1 MSTTGSKLAPSS
13 VVATTAKG
21 RSPLAHL
28 LHALNQPLTGLQ
40 CSLELAAASPRTAD
54 QYVRTL
60 REALD
65 LTGRMRIL
73 VEAIRELADNEDD
86 SQHVE
91 AFQLDALVCDT
102 VDGLFPVAETIGVR
116 LTLLGQSSL
125 RVRADRRRFATLLF
139 RWLESAL
146 SLAHTG
152 SELQIVTSSEPARTC
167 IAVSWQP
174 GPAPDH
180 SPFSRQELGLLI
192 AQAGWERAGAEWT
205 LTRPETP
212 EETAQSCTVRLSLPP
227 CFAAR

>member
-1 MSTTGSKLAPSS
+1 MSATGSQLAHPS
-13 VVATTAKG
+13 VEGKTPKG

-60 REALD
+60 REGLD

-73 VEAIRELADNEDD
+73 VEAIRELADSEDD

-91 AFQLDALVCDT
+91 AFPLDALVGDT
-102 VDGLFPVAETIGVR
+102 VDGLLPVAESLSVR
-116 LTLLGQSSL
+116 LTRLGQSSL
-125 RVRADRRRFATLLF
+125 RVCADRRRFAVLLF

-146 SLAHTG
+146 SLARTG
-152 SELQIVTSSEPARTC
+152 SEFQIVTSSEPAHTC
-167 IAVSWQP
+167 IAVSWTP
-174 GPAPDH
+174 GLPPAH

-192 AQAGWERAGAEWT
+192 AQAGWERVGAEWIQT
-205 LTRPETP
+205 QAET
-212 EETAQSCTVRLSLPP
+212 THICTVRLSLPP